1 MGITGVIS
9 VIGVIGAHHMLSPG
23 KPRPP
28 SHLRSARTWA
38 VLTVILAGAGLY
50 TLGAQPFAA
59 GLFPA
64 PWDKLAHVVTFA
76 LIGSA
81 AGIASG
87 ARGWRRT
94 ACCIAGAVVIG
105 VLDELHQAYLPGRIA
120 SWSDLAADAMGG
132 LLGAVLLAAGEAG
145 MRRWVSRQHPS
156 TVKHR

>member
-1 MGITGVIS
+1 
-9 VIGVIGAHHMLSPG
+9 MLSPG
-23 KPRPP
+23 KTRPP
-28 SHLRSARTWA
+28 SPLRSARTWA

-81 AGIASG
+81 TGVASG

-94 ACCIAGAVVIG
+94 ACCIAGAVAIG
-105 VLDELHQAYLPGRIA
+105 VLDELHQAYLPERIA

-132 LLGAVLLAAGEAG
+132 LLGAVLLTAAQGAIC
-145 MRRWVSRQHPS
+145 RWTARH
-156 TVKHR
+156 H

>member
-1 MGITGVIS
+1 
-9 VIGVIGAHHMLSPG
+9 MLSPE
-23 KPRPP
+23 KTRPP
-28 SHLRSARTWA
+28 SPLRSARTWA

-81 AGIASG
+81 TGVASG

-94 ACCIAGAVVIG
+94 ACCIAGAVAIG

-132 LLGAVLLAAGEAG
+132 LLGAVLLTAAQGAIC
-145 MRRWVSRQHPS
+145 RWTARH
-156 TVKHR
+156 H

>member
-1 MGITGVIS
+1 MGTTGITGVIA
-9 VIGVIGAHHMLSPG
+9 VIGAHRMLSPG

-28 SHLRSARTWA
+28 SPLRSARTWA
-38 VLTVILAGAGLY
+38 ALTVILAGAGLY

-81 AGIASG
+81 AGVASG
-87 ARGWRRT
+87 TRGWRRT
-94 ACCIAGAVVIG
+94 ACCIAGAVAIG

-120 SWSDLAADAMGG
+120 SWSDLSADAMGG
-132 LLGAVLLAAGEAG
+132 LLGVVLLAAGEAG
-145 MRRWVSRQHPS
+145 MRRWVSRHHS
-156 TVKHR
+156 NNVKHH